1 MTQKQQNPLSSYYRA
16 PKLYS
21 KLPSQG
27 RYYTSEVVEIPEN
40 GELPVFGM
48 TAKDEMLM
56 KNPDALLN
64 GEAVVRVIESCVPNV
79 KNAKEMLSSDVDTL
93 LVAIQGATHGDNI
106 EVKATCDKC
115 ESEASGIASVETA
128 LATMGVLEDEYV
140 VDINNL
146 SITVRPFTY
155 NSTIKA
161 GLTNFKSTRSL
172 QALGEI
178 EDDQERL
185 KIFNENFQQ
194 VAALNFDLI
203 LDSIASIAG
212 SNDDE
217 PFEVLDREFIAEY
230 LNNVDSSVGKAIED
244 RIADINSIG
253 IQQEML
259 MTCVNPECPENEG
272 KISEEGY
279 DPDVDKD
286 LYTFKARVN
295 FETVNFFTA
304 S

>member
-21 KLPSQG
+21 KLPSLG
-27 RYYTSEVVEIPEN
+27 RYYTSAVVELPEN
-40 GELPVFGM
+40 GELPVFAM

-79 KNAKEMLSSDVDTL
+79 KDAKAMLSSDIDTL
-93 LVAIQGATHGDNI
+93 LVAIQGATHGDDI

-115 ESEASGIASVETA
+115 ESEATGMASVETA
-128 LATMGVLEDEYV
+128 LETMGTLEDEYI

-146 SITVRPFTY
+146 SITIRPFTY
-155 NSTIKA
+155 DSTIKA

-172 QALGEI
+172 QALGDI

-185 KIFNENFQQ
+185 KVFNENFKQ

-203 LDSIASIAG
+203 LDSVASISG
-212 SNDDE
+212 SNDEGDFVVE
-217 PFEVLDREFIAEY
+217 DRDFIAEY

-244 RIADINSIG
+244 RIADINGIG

-272 KISEEGY
+272 KISEEGF
-279 DPDVDKD
+279 DPEVDKD
-286 LYTFKARVN
+286 LYTFKSKVN
-295 FETVNFFTA
+295 FDPVNFFTA

>member
-21 KLPSQG
+21 KLPSLG
-27 RYYTSEVVEIPEN
+27 RYYTSAVVELPEN
-40 GELPVFGM
+40 GELPVFAM

-64 GEAVVRVIESCVPNV
+64 GEAVVRVIESCVPNI

-93 LVAIQGATHGDNI
+93 LVAIQGATHGDDI

-115 ESEASGIASVETA
+115 ESEATGIASVETA
-128 LATMGVLEDEYV
+128 LGTMGILEDEYV

-178 EDDQERL
+178 DDDQERL

-212 SNDDE
+212 SNDNDE
-217 PFEVLDREFIAEY
+217 DFEVVDREFISEY

-244 RIADINSIG
+244 KIADINSIG
-253 IQQEML
+253 IQQEMM

-272 KISEEGY
+272 KNIDEDE
-279 DPDVDKD
+279 D
-286 LYTFKARVN
+286 LHTFNAKVN
-295 FETVNFFTA
+295 FDPVNFFTA

>member
-27 RYYTSEVVEIPEN
+27 KYYTSDVVELPEN

-64 GEAVVRVIESCVPNV
+64 GEAVVRVIESCVPNI

-93 LVAIQGATHGDNI
+93 LVAIQGATHGDDI

-115 ESEASGIASVETA
+115 ESEATGIASVETA
-128 LATMGVLEDEYV
+128 LGTMGILEDEYV

-178 EDDQERL
+178 DDDQERL

-212 SNDDE
+212 SNDNDE
-217 PFEVLDREFIAEY
+217 DFEVVDREFISEY

-244 RIADINSIG
+244 KIADINSIG
-253 IQQEML
+253 IQQEMM

-272 KISEEGY
+272 KNIDEDE
-279 DPDVDKD
+279 D
-286 LYTFKARVN
+286 LHTFNAKVN
-295 FETVNFFTA
+295 FDPVNFFTA